1 MTPQKKPETPLQTN
15 TCHLLEICVKLT
27 MVLVTEVPML
37 EPMIMGMAVCTGTSV
52 ATRPTM
58 MAVEVEEDW
67 TSTVTST
74 PIITPTTGLFR
85 REESAKNAGFKYY
98 QII

>member
-27 MVLVTEVPML
+27 IVLVTEVPML
-37 EPMIMGMAVCTGTSV
+37 EPMIMGIAVCTGTSV

-58 MAVEVEEDW
+58 MVVEEDW

>member
-1 MTPQKKPETPLQTN
+1 MNVAALSFWSYNYKGRRKPTIIAKGDKGVE
-15 TCHLLEICVKLT
+15 HFS
-27 MVLVTEVPML
+27 
-37 EPMIMGMAVCTGTSV
+37 A
-52 ATRPTM
+52 RPTM
-58 MAVEVEEDW
+58 MVVEVEEDW

>member
-1 MTPQKKPETPLQTN
+1 M
-15 TCHLLEICVKLT
+15 KLT
-27 MVLVTEVPML
+27 IVLVTEVPML
-37 EPMIMGMAVCTGTSV
+37 EPMIMGIAVCTGTSV

-58 MAVEVEEDW
+58 MVVEEDW

-85 REESAKNAGFKYY
+85 REESAKNAGLKYY

>member
-27 MVLVTEVPML
+27 IVLVTEVPIL
-37 EPMIMGMAVCTGTSV
+37 EPKIMGIAVCTGTSV

-58 MAVEVEEDW
+58 MVVEVEEDW

-85 REESAKNAGFKYY
+85 REESAKKAEILNHQFS
-98 QII
+98 